1 MKTGNFRIAEQPI
14 TKIETVIMMPTIMMV
29 IMVMKIAVVIVTSV
43 NTQVIA
49 VGIPTEKKIV
59 SANIAEEWMKKEAM
73 VMALK
78 ADSEHNVT
86 IIQIQAV
93 TDLKTTVAPDAE
105 TD

>member
-1 MKTGNFRIAEQPI
+1 MKTGNFRIAELSI

-29 IMVMKIAVVIVTSV
+29 IMVMKIAVVIVTLV
-43 NTQVIA
+43 NTQEIT
-49 VGIPTEKKIV
+49 VGTPTEKKIV
-59 SANIAEEWMKKEAM
+59 SANIAEEWMKKEVM

-78 ADSEHNVT
+78 ADSEPNVT
-86 IIQIQAV
+86 TIQIQAV

>member
-1 MKTGNFRIAEQPI
+1 MKTGNFRIAELSI

-29 IMVMKIAVVIVTSV
+29 IMVMKIAVVIVTLV
-43 NTQVIA
+43 NTQEIT

-59 SANIAEEWMKKEAM
+59 SANIAEEWMKKEVM

-78 ADSEHNVT
+78 ADSEPNVT
-86 IIQIQAV
+86 TIQIQAV